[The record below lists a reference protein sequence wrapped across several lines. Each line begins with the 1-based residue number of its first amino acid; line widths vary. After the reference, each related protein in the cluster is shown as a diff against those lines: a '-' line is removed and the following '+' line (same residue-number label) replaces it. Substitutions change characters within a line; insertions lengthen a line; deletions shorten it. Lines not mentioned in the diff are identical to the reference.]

1 MKVLINKE
9 TITSFE
15 LLEQINIFRKQEGKR
30 KLGHNDLKKIIRKE
44 LEKDFNAGNISHIK
58 EKIQT
63 KE

>member
-1 MKVLINKE
+1 MEKLANRE
-9 TITSFE
+9 NITSLE
-15 LLEQINIFRKQEGKR
+15 LLKQINIFRKQERKR
-30 KLGHNDLKKIIRKE
+30 ELGHNDLKKIIRKE